1 MFEGVDNS
9 SKATQA
15 IMRKLKKYLQK
26 NPYIIILTIVTV
38 IVGIVHFITNG
49 IAAETWLKQ
58 FSSSLFITVVGI
70 WITVLCIDQIIKK
83 KEQREKDRLLSI
95 AYREISR
102 ALNFYLLKLDRI
114 YKVSSKEKPV
124 FKETYNEMYNTAHFR
139 EAFIN
144 CDFSKIAPYQN
155 CTWSH
160 FIHFATKELLDTLD
174 NIINKYSF
182 VLDSDT
188 LSLLEYPKGSTFVLM
203 SSQMDNPEGKRDVIY
218 KYYNEFLNLLFFI
231 ATTLTHKSGNP
242 KYIPLHSQ
250 DMWDEEHPDIGLLG
264 SARFDSN

>member
-1 MFEGVDNS
+1 MP
-9 SKATQA
+9 
-15 IMRKLKKYLQK
+15 KLKNYFRE
-26 NPYIIILTIVTV
+26 NNYIIALTAVTV
-38 IVGIVHFITNG
+38 AVVIVHFLTND
-49 IAAETWLKQ
+49 ISPQTWLKQ
-58 FSSSLFITVVGI
+58 FSSSLFITIAGI

-83 KEQREKDRLLSI
+83 KEQREKDRLLNI
-95 AYREISR
+95 AYLEISR
-102 ALNFYLLKLDRI
+102 ALNFYLFKLDRI

-124 FKETYNEMYNTAHFR
+124 FKETYNEMYNSDHFQ

-144 CDFSKIAPYQN
+144 CDFTKIAPYQN

-160 FIHFATKELLDTLD
+160 FIHSATKELIDTID
-174 NIINKYSF
+174 NIVNKYSF
-182 VLDSDT
+182 VIDSDT
-188 LSLLEYPKGSTFVLM
+188 LSLLEYTKGSTFVLV
-203 SSQMDNPEGKRDVIY
+203 SSQMDNPDGKRDVLY

-250 DMWDEEHPDIGLLG
+250 DMWNEEHPDMGLLG